1 MTTVFTNGVF
11 DLPHVGHVH
20 LLQFARDQG
29 DRLIVA
35 INSDDSARRLKGPS
49 RPVIPATERVS
60 MLMAFRDVDQVI
72 VFPEDTPVR
81 LIAELRP
88 DVLVKGPE
96 CNGIVIPGADL
107 VLG

>member
-1 MTTVFTNGVF
+1 
-11 DLPHVGHVH
+11 
-20 LLQFARDQG
+20 
-29 DRLIVA
+29 
-35 INSDDSARRLKGPS
+35 
-49 RPVIPATERVS
+49 
-60 MLMAFRDVDQVI
+60 